1 MTISLTLLIFAIAA
15 SATAALATAAPLA
28 TAAASA
34 TAAPLATTIRFVVR
48 RRIYRRGGLRHI
60 YFARVLIHVINTA
73 GSPIVKNAG
82 IFIAGRDKQFAVGF
96 LPRINAIPERRSIV
110 FNCIFP
116 RIHTIP

>member
-15 SATAALATAAPLA
+15 SATAPLATAPLA
-28 TAAASA
+28 TAAAA
-34 TAAPLATTIRFVVR
+34 LATTIRFVVR

-82 IFIAGRDKQFAVGF
+82 IFIAGHDKQFTVGF

-110 FNCIFP
+110 FNCLFP